1 MQLKKIALAE
11 SRSFTPFFLDYI
23 QQLPA
28 LKRFYNRFPDI
39 RNFND
44 QILEKSLF
52 PDNNRKVLV
61 NTLQE
66 QYKALTI
73 TDAVKQN
80 ISSLREKQTFTITT
94 GHQLNIA
101 TGPLYFIFKIVTV
114 INTCKILK
122 RQYPDYNFVPVY
134 WMASEDHDYDEIK
147 SFRLYGKK
155 YSWQTEQSGAVGR
168 FRTTGLDT
176 LMRELPGDVSVF
188 FNAYSKQKTLGDAVR
203 QYVNDLFGKDGLIV
217 VDADHKDL
225 KSLFRN
231 VIREDVLRNNI
242 KKLVDQTDEDL
253 TALGYKTQIYCRDIN
268 FFLLDESRRDRIER
282 NEQDFILVDTEKRFA
297 RSEIEKLIESAP
309 EKFSPNVILRPLYQE
324 VILPNLAYIGGPA
337 EIIYW
342 LQLKQV
348 FDHFKTPFPILMPRN
363 FGMVMDHTL
372 VRKFEKTGLE
382 LKDLFEEKN
391 YIFNHWTLKNTSHDL
406 TVGKERD
413 ILREVFE
420 KLKARAGSI
429 DQTLAPFVGA
439 EGKRALNSIEKIE
452 QKLLRAEKR
461 LHSDK
466 LRQIEAVKDALFPNG
481 SLQERSDNFLNF
493 YQQNP
498 GFIQMLLDNF
508 DPFDFMFNI
517 FLLNN

>member
-1 MQLKKIALAE
+1 MQLKKIALAD

-28 LKRFYNRFPDI
+28 LKRFYHRFPDI

-44 QILEKSLF
+44 QILEKSSF
-52 PDNNRKVLV
+52 SVDNRKVLV
-61 NTLQE
+61 NALQE

-73 TDAVKQN
+73 TEAVKQN
-80 ISSLREKQTFTITT
+80 IASLSNKNTFTVTT

-114 INTCKILK
+114 INICRSLK

-147 SFRLYGKK
+147 SFRLYGAK
-155 YSWQTEQSGAVGR
+155 YSWATGQKGAVGR
-168 FRTTGLDT
+168 FNTMGLDA
-176 LMRELPGDVSVF
+176 LMKELPGDVSVF
-188 FNAYSKQKTLGDAVR
+188 LNAYSKQKTLSDAVR
-203 QYVNDLFGKDGLIV
+203 QYVNDLFGKEGLIV
-217 VDADHKDL
+217 VDADNKDL
-225 KSLFRN
+225 KALFKN
-231 VIREDVLRNNI
+231 VIREDILQSNV
-242 KKLVDQTDEDL
+242 KKLVDQTDEEL
-253 TALGYKTQIYCRDIN
+253 KRLGYKTQIYCRDIN
-268 FFLLDESRRDRIER
+268 FFMLGDNLRDRIER
-282 NEQDFILVDTEKRFA
+282 SGDDFTLVETEKKFE
-297 RSEIEKLIESAP
+297 RSEIEKLIESSP
-309 EKFSPNVILRPLYQE
+309 ERFSPNVILRPLYQE
-324 VILPNLAYIGGPA
+324 VILPNLAYVGGPA

-342 LQLKQV
+342 LQLKQA
-348 FDHFKTPFPILMPRN
+348 FDHFNTPFPILMPRN

-372 VRKFEKTGLE
+372 VRKFRKTGLD

-391 YIFNHWTLKNTSHDL
+391 YIFNHWTLKNTNHDL
-406 TVGKERD
+406 TVGKERET
-413 ILREVFE
+413 LRDVFE
-420 KLKARAGSI
+420 KLKTRAGSI

-461 LHSDK
+461 LQQDK

-481 SLQERSDNFLNF
+481 NLQERSDNFLNF
-493 YQQNP
+493 YQQDQH
-498 GFIQMLLDNF
+498 FIQMLLDTF

-517 FLLNN
+517 FLLE

>member
-1 MQLKKIALAE
+1 MQLKKIALAD

-28 LKRFYNRFPDI
+28 LKRFYHRFPDI

-44 QILEKSLF
+44 QILEKSSF
-52 PDNNRKVLV
+52 SVDNRKVLV

-73 TDAVKQN
+73 TDAVTQN
-80 ISSLREKQTFTITT
+80 IASLSTKNTFTITT

-114 INTCKILK
+114 INICKTLK
-122 RQYPDYNFVPVY
+122 RLYPDYNFVPVY

-155 YSWQTEQSGAVGR
+155 YSWTTEQKGAVGR
-168 FRTTGLDT
+168 FGTTGLGA
-176 LMRELPGDVSVF
+176 LMKELPGDVSVF
-188 FNAYSKQKTLGDAVR
+188 LNAYSKQKTLADAVR
-203 QYVNDLFGKDGLIV
+203 QYVNDLFGKEGLVV
-217 VDADHKDL
+217 VDADHKNL
-225 KSLFRN
+225 KSLFKY
-231 VIREDVLRNNI
+231 VIREDVLHNNV
-242 KKLVDQTDEDL
+242 KKLVDQTDEEL
-253 TALGYKTQIYCRDIN
+253 KGLGYKTQIYCREIN
-268 FFLLDESRRDRIER
+268 FFLLDDNLRDRIER
-282 NEQDFILVDTEKRFA
+282 EGEDFTLVENEKKFKQ
-297 RSEIEKLIESAP
+297 SEIENLIESSP

-372 VRKFEKTGLE
+372 VRKFEKTGLD

-391 YIFNHWTLKNTSHDL
+391 YIFNHWTLKNTNHDL
-406 TVGKERD
+406 TVGKERET
-413 ILREVFE
+413 LRDLFE
-420 KLKARAGSI
+420 KLKSRAGSI

-461 LHSDK
+461 LHQDT

-493 YQQNP
+493 YQQDP
-498 GFIQMLLDNF
+498 QFIQMLLETF

-517 FLLNN
+517 FLLE